1 MLDARHGGKR
11 LGIKPKQPALEAGEV
26 QNLVPTLAT
35 LREAVNAEPDRLQL
49 GLRPLDVLQELERE
63 LRTAYSFEEAKKICC
78 R

>member
-49 GLRPLDVLQELERE
+49 GLRPLDVLQELERVKID
-63 LRTAYSFEEAKKICC
+63 RTQFD
-78 R
+78 RVPFGRG